1 MQVASVLNVY
11 QPTKRAFDFLF
22 AVLLTAFLAPTLSV
36 GASDAS
42 SDASRGADIPNGA
55 ASVRAPAPP
64 AEPTLFPA
72 EPRAEEREKE
82 PTKAN
87 LRPNRAGVQT
97 YFPSVAKIICRSAP
111 IQSETDG
118 VLSIPYSYGTGS
130 YVSEYRDWG
139 VVLTNWHV
147 VNEAPEEIS
156 VVFPDRAYR
165 ARVILHDPMW
175 DLAAL
180 VIENPRGLTP
190 LPISRQWPRLG
201 ETFWVGGYGPPHTL
215 DEFKMSRG
223 KLTTYVAVRK
233 PSERL
238 ALEGEQGKPQENA
251 DKPGASDD
259 AKKAG
264 EVEVVEK
271 RAGDKGSDAAPAD
284 AADLLYETMSI
295 NVGVRQGDS
304 GGPIFNSFGEL
315 AGIIWGSDG
324 ESTMGTCGPRMQV
337 FLTQAML
344 EAANLRA
351 RDELRFANRSGAAPF
366 RRGVGS
372 AREQAIAEIV
382 GEEERAVPEAKR
394 AEEKMDAALAAEGV
408 LPISTRPVYMS
419 PGAQLTAASFQSM
432 SLLAAENAVKRA
444 AQDRLLRSGGELP
457 PSPPIFSTSFVVAQR
472 NFGVER
478 PELIAED
485 SFNDFEDYARSRL
498 AMRLLAADA
507 DTKVVPQTAMERAA
521 TSSTNLDVQ
530 LAPVSYSPHLDGGES
545 AQSASESELA
555 QETAP
560 PEGEPTARGAAEETA
575 DSRTVPAVPFGSG
588 GNLSDI
594 KAYMLIIAV
603 VFLFCISIRFL
614 QPDSEPVPRG
624 KREKSNLRQAG

>member
-22 AVLLTAFLAPTLSV
+22 AVLLTAFLTPALSV

-55 ASVRAPAPP
+55 ASVRTPAPP

-139 VVLTNWHV
+139 IVLTNWHV

-201 ETFWVGGYGPPHTL
+201 ETFWVGGYGPPHAL

-223 KLTTYVAVRK
+223 KLTTYVARQK
-233 PSERL
+233 PPERR
-238 ALEGEQGKPQENA
+238 ALEGEQGKPKGDA
-251 DKPGASDD
+251 DKPGASEE

-271 RAGDKGSDAAPAD
+271 RAGDKDSDPSAAD

-351 RDELRFANRSGAAPF
+351 RDELRLTNRSGASPF
-366 RRGVGS
+366 RRGAGS

-382 GEEERAVPEAKR
+382 GEEERAIPEAKR

-419 PGAQLTAASFQSM
+419 PGDQLTAASFQGMSM
-432 SLLAAENAVKRA
+432 LAAENAVKRA

-485 SFNDFEDYARSRL
+485 AFNDFEDYARSRL
-498 AMRLLAADA
+498 AMRVLAAA

-530 LAPVSYSPHLDGGES
+530 LAPVSYSPHLDGGEPS
-545 AQSASESELA
+545 QSASESELA
-555 QETAP
+555 QEGAP
-560 PEGEPTARGAAEETA
+560 AEGEPTVDGAAEETA
-575 DSRTVPAVPFGSG
+575 DAGPVPFGSG

-594 KAYMLIIAV
+594 KAYMLVIAV
-603 VFLFCISIRFL
+603 IFLFCISIRFL
-614 QPDSEPVPRG
+614 QSDSEPAPRR
-624 KREKSNLRQAG
+624 KREKSNLRQAD

>member
-22 AVLLTAFLAPTLSV
+22 AVLLTAFLAPALSV

-337 FLTQAML
+337 FLTQAMM

-351 RDELRFANRSGAAPF
+351 RDELRFANRSGASPF

-382 GEEERAVPEAKR
+382 GEEERAIPEAKR

>member
-22 AVLLTAFLAPTLSV
+22 AVLLTAFLAPALSV

-55 ASVRAPAPP
+55 ASVRTPAPP

-139 VVLTNWHV
+139 IVLTNWHV

-238 ALEGEQGKPQENA
+238 ALEGEQGKPQGDA
-251 DKPGASDD
+251 DKPGASEE

-271 RAGDKGSDAAPAD
+271 RAGDKGSDAAPSD

-624 KREKSNLRQAG
+624 KREKSNLRQAD

>member
-22 AVLLTAFLAPTLSV
+22 AVLLTAFLAPALSV

-139 VVLTNWHV
+139 IVLTNWHV

-238 ALEGEQGKPQENA
+238 ALEGEQGKPQGDA
-251 DKPGASDD
+251 DKPGASEE

-271 RAGDKGSDAAPAD
+271 RAGDKGSDPAPAD

-419 PGAQLTAASFQSM
+419 PGDQLTAASFQSM

-624 KREKSNLRQAG
+624 KREKSNLRQAD

>member
-22 AVLLTAFLAPTLSV
+22 AVLLTAFLTPALSV
-36 GASDAS
+36 GA

-55 ASVRAPAPP
+55 ASVRAP

-139 VVLTNWHV
+139 IVLTNWHV

-201 ETFWVGGYGPPHTL
+201 ETFWVGGYGPPHAL

-238 ALEGEQGKPQENA
+238 ALEGEQGKPQGDA
-251 DKPGASDD
+251 DKLGASEE

-271 RAGDKGSDAAPAD
+271 RAGDKDSDPALAD

-351 RDELRFANRSGAAPF
+351 RDELRFANRSGASPF
-366 RRGVGS
+366 RRGAGS

-382 GEEERAVPEAKR
+382 GEEERAIPEAKR

-419 PGAQLTAASFQSM
+419 PGDQLTAASFQGMSM
-432 SLLAAENAVKRA
+432 LAAENAVKRA

-498 AMRLLAADA
+498 AMRVLAAA

-555 QETAP
+555 QEAAP
-560 PEGEPTARGAAEETA
+560 AEGEPTVDGAAEETA
-575 DSRTVPAVPFGSG
+575 DAGPVPFGSG

-594 KAYMLIIAV
+594 KAYMLVIAV
-603 VFLFCISIRFL
+603 IFLFCISIRFL
-614 QPDSEPVPRG
+614 QSDSEPAPRR
-624 KREKSNLRQAG
+624 KREKSNLRQAD

>member
-22 AVLLTAFLAPTLSV
+22 AVLLTAFLAPALSV

-72 EPRAEEREKE
+72 EPCAEEREKE

-139 VVLTNWHV
+139 IVLTNWHV

-238 ALEGEQGKPQENA
+238 PLEAEQGKPQENA
-251 DKPGASDD
+251 DKPGASEE

-351 RDELRFANRSGAAPF
+351 RDELRFANRSGASPF

-419 PGAQLTAASFQSM
+419 PGDQLTAASFQSM

-624 KREKSNLRQAG
+624 KREKSNLRQAD

>member
-1 MQVASVLNVY
+1 
-11 QPTKRAFDFLF
+11 KRAFDFLF
-22 AVLLTAFLAPTLSV
+22 AVLLTAFLAPALSV

-42 SDASRGADIPNGA
+42 SDSSRGADIPNGA

-238 ALEGEQGKPQENA
+238 ALEGEQGKPQGDA
-251 DKPGASDD
+251 DKPGASEE

-271 RAGDKGSDAAPAD
+271 RAGDKGSEAAPAD

-351 RDELRFANRSGAAPF
+351 RDELRFANRSGASPF

-624 KREKSNLRQAG
+624 KREKSNLRQVD

>member
-22 AVLLTAFLAPTLSV
+22 AVLLTAFLTPALSV

-55 ASVRAPAPP
+55 ASVRAP

-139 VVLTNWHV
+139 IVLTNWHV

-201 ETFWVGGYGPPHTL
+201 ETFWVGGYGPPHAL

-238 ALEGEQGKPQENA
+238 ALEGEQGKPQGDA
-251 DKPGASDD
+251 DKPGASEE

-271 RAGDKGSDAAPAD
+271 RAGDKDSDPSLAD

-351 RDELRFANRSGAAPF
+351 RDELRFANRSGASPF
-366 RRGVGS
+366 RRGAGS

-382 GEEERAVPEAKR
+382 GEEERAIPEAKR

-419 PGAQLTAASFQSM
+419 PGDQLTAASFQGMSM
-432 SLLAAENAVKRA
+432 LAAENAVKRA

-498 AMRLLAADA
+498 AMRVLAAA

-530 LAPVSYSPHLDGGES
+530 LAPVSYSPHLDGGEPS
-545 AQSASESELA
+545 QGAPESELA
-555 QETAP
+555 QEGAP
-560 PEGEPTARGAAEETA
+560 AEDEPTVDGAAEETA
-575 DSRTVPAVPFGSG
+575 DAGPVPFGSG

-594 KAYMLIIAV
+594 KAYMLVIAV
-603 VFLFCISIRFL
+603 IFLFCISIRFL
-614 QPDSEPVPRG
+614 QSDSEPAPRR
-624 KREKSNLRQAG
+624 KREKSNLRQAD

>member
-22 AVLLTAFLAPTLSV
+22 AVLLTAFLAPALSV

-42 SDASRGADIPNGA
+42 SDSSRGADIPNGA

-238 ALEGEQGKPQENA
+238 ALEGEQGKPQGDA
-251 DKPGASDD
+251 DKPGASEE

-271 RAGDKGSDAAPAD
+271 RAGDKGSEAAPAD

-351 RDELRFANRSGAAPF
+351 RDELRFANRSGASPF

-624 KREKSNLRQAG
+624 KREKSNLRQAD

>member
-11 QPTKRAFDFLF
+11 QPTKRAFDFLS
-22 AVLLTAFLAPTLSV
+22 AVLLTAFLTPALSV

-55 ASVRAPAPP
+55 ASVRTP

-139 VVLTNWHV
+139 IVLTNWHV

-201 ETFWVGGYGPPHTL
+201 ETFWVGGYGPPHAL

-238 ALEGEQGKPQENA
+238 ALEGEQDKPQGDA
-251 DKPGASDD
+251 DKPSASEE

-271 RAGDKGSDAAPAD
+271 RAGDKDSDPSAAD

-351 RDELRFANRSGAAPF
+351 RDELRFANRSGASPF

-382 GEEERAVPEAKR
+382 GEEERAIPEAKR

-419 PGAQLTAASFQSM
+419 PGDQLTAASFQGMSM
-432 SLLAAENAVKRA
+432 LAAENAVKRA

-498 AMRLLAADA
+498 AMRVLAAA

-555 QETAP
+555 QEAAP
-560 PEGEPTARGAAEETA
+560 AEGEPTVDGAAEETA
-575 DSRTVPAVPFGSG
+575 DAGPVPFGSG

-594 KAYMLIIAV
+594 KAYMLVIAV
-603 VFLFCISIRFL
+603 IFLFCISIRFL
-614 QPDSEPVPRG
+614 QSDSEPAPRR
-624 KREKSNLRQAG
+624 KREKSNLRQAD

>member
-22 AVLLTAFLAPTLSV
+22 AVLLTAFLTPALSV
-36 GASDAS
+36 GA

-55 ASVRAPAPP
+55 ASVRAP

-139 VVLTNWHV
+139 IVLTNWHV

-201 ETFWVGGYGPPHTL
+201 ETFWVGGYGPPHAL

-238 ALEGEQGKPQENA
+238 ALEGEQGKPQGDA
-251 DKPGASDD
+251 DKLGASEE

-271 RAGDKGSDAAPAD
+271 RAGDKDSDPSAAD

-351 RDELRFANRSGAAPF
+351 RDELRFANRSGASPF
-366 RRGVGS
+366 RRGAGS

-382 GEEERAVPEAKR
+382 GEEERAIPEAKR

-419 PGAQLTAASFQSM
+419 PGDQLTAASFQGMSM
-432 SLLAAENAVKRA
+432 LAAENAVKRA

-498 AMRLLAADA
+498 AMRVLAAA

-555 QETAP
+555 QEAAP
-560 PEGEPTARGAAEETA
+560 AEGEPTVDGAAEETA
-575 DSRTVPAVPFGSG
+575 DAGPVPFGSG

-594 KAYMLIIAV
+594 KAYMLVIAV
-603 VFLFCISIRFL
+603 IFLFCISIRFL
-614 QPDSEPVPRG
+614 QSDSEPAPRR
-624 KREKSNLRQAG
+624 KREKSNLRQAD

>member
-11 QPTKRAFDFLF
+11 QPTKRAFDVLF
-22 AVLLTAFLAPTLSV
+22 AVLLTAFLAPALSV

-72 EPRAEEREKE
+72 EPCAEEREKE

-139 VVLTNWHV
+139 IVLTNWHV

-271 RAGDKGSDAAPAD
+271 RAGDKGSDAALTD
-284 AADLLYETMSI
+284 AVDLLYETMSI

-624 KREKSNLRQAG
+624 KREKSNLRQAD

>member
-22 AVLLTAFLAPTLSV
+22 AVLLTAFLTPALSV

-55 ASVRAPAPP
+55 ASVRAP

-139 VVLTNWHV
+139 IVLTNWHV

-175 DLAAL
+175 YLAAL

-201 ETFWVGGYGPPHTL
+201 ETFWVGGYGPPHAL

-238 ALEGEQGKPQENA
+238 ALEGEQGKPQGDA
-251 DKPGASDD
+251 DKPGASEE

-271 RAGDKGSDAAPAD
+271 RAGDKDSDPSAAD

-344 EAANLRA
+344 EAAKLRA
-351 RDELRFANRSGAAPF
+351 RDELRFANRSGASPF
-366 RRGVGS
+366 RRGAGS

-382 GEEERAVPEAKR
+382 GEEERAIPEAKR

-419 PGAQLTAASFQSM
+419 PGDQLTAASFQGMSM
-432 SLLAAENAVKRA
+432 LAAENAVKRA

-498 AMRLLAADA
+498 AMRVLAAA

-555 QETAP
+555 QEAAP
-560 PEGEPTARGAAEETA
+560 AEGEPTVDGAAEETA

-594 KAYMLIIAV
+594 KAYMLVIAV
-603 VFLFCISIRFL
+603 IFLFCISIRFL
-614 QPDSEPVPRG
+614 QSDSEPAPRR
-624 KREKSNLRQAG
+624 KREKSNLRQAD

>member
-22 AVLLTAFLAPTLSV
+22 TVLLTAFLAPALSV

-42 SDASRGADIPNGA
+42 SDSSRGADIPNGA

-238 ALEGEQGKPQENA
+238 ALEGEQGKPQGDA
-251 DKPGASDD
+251 DKPGASEE

-271 RAGDKGSDAAPAD
+271 RAGDKGSEAAPAD

-351 RDELRFANRSGAAPF
+351 RDELRFANRSGASPF

-624 KREKSNLRQAG
+624 KREKSNLRQAD

>member
-22 AVLLTAFLAPTLSV
+22 AVLLTAFLAPALSV

-139 VVLTNWHV
+139 IVLTNWHV

-271 RAGDKGSDAAPAD
+271 RAGDKDADPAPAD

-337 FLTQAML
+337 FLTQAMM

-351 RDELRFANRSGAAPF
+351 RDELRFANRSGASPF

-419 PGAQLTAASFQSM
+419 PGDQLTAASFQSM

-624 KREKSNLRQAG
+624 KREKSNLRQAD